1 VFSGNPEKVLENCF
15 SGYRPMRKFVGG
27 AKKSMSW
34 ESFTAAF
41 LILITFENKY
51 ACM

>member
-15 SGYRPMRKFVGG
+15 GGYRLMRKFVGG

-34 ESFTAAF
+34 ESFTAAS
-41 LILITFENKY
+41 LIVITFEN